1 MGYIS
6 RYYSILNLYFT
17 IQLSKISNSTMFI
30 ALSSV
35 LYTKGGYVGVFTFGL
50 VVLCLALLYGIF
62 FIKETKVKLRQK
74 IPSPHLAHEN
84 VSTEV
89 NNLL

>member
-1 MGYIS
+1 
-6 RYYSILNLYFT
+6 
-17 IQLSKISNSTMFI
+17 MFI

-62 FIKETKVKLRQK
+62 FIKETKVKIETK
-74 IPSPHLAHEN
+74 IPSPLLAHEN